1 MLFSLLVMLAA
12 GELDNPAQL
21 EKAKREVGGL
31 KLAQAESTL
40 KALSTATGLSRE
52 QSLTYFA
59 LSARVAAMRGKG
71 DEARSYFE
79 AALELD
85 PKFSLGERV
94 SPKLQSPFFE
104 ARAAVNSRGAPGLS
118 LTVRE
123 SGNRVS
129 SLTISQ
135 TKVPARAT
143 TVRVWLDEDGTV
155 REVSI
160 PVTEGA
166 TNVAVS
172 AKVLQA
178 HVWVNDAKGWTL
190 LEQQTQVEATVVAPA
205 LATDVY
211 GTESD
216 AAWAPPPPSLTPP
229 APAPV
234 TEAVPR
240 ATPAPTPVVKQV
252 EAPRPSRLRVPAWIS
267 FGLAAAGAVSTG
279 IFYGIGASAR
289 HEFDLAV
296 TERTQTLLPLTYTQA
311 QQLDAQVRLGA
322 TGSTVSLVSTIGL
335 LLLGGTL
342 WLIGLIP
349 EGAP

>member
-1 MLFSLLVMLAA
+1 MFFSLLVMLAV
-12 GELDNPAQL
+12 GELDKPAQL

-31 KLAQAESTL
+31 KLAQAENTL
-40 KALSTATGLSRE
+40 KGLASVTGLTRE
-52 QSLTYFA
+52 QSLTYFE
-59 LSARVAAMRGKG
+59 LCARVAAMRGHS
-71 DEARSYFE
+71 DEARQYFE
-79 AALELD
+79 SALELD

-104 ARAAVNSRGAPGLS
+104 ARAAVNSRGTPALALS
-118 LTVRE
+118 VRE

-129 SLTISQ
+129 SLTVSQ

-155 REVSI
+155 REVTL

-190 LEQQTQVEATVVAPA
+190 LEQQVQVEATVVAPT

-211 GTESD
+211 GSESD
-216 AAWAPPPPSLTPP
+216 QGWAAPPSLTPP
-229 APAPV
+229 PAPV
-234 TEAVPR
+234 TQA
-240 ATPAPTPVVKQV
+240 AAPTPAAVAKPV
-252 EAPRPSRLRVPAWIS
+252 EAPRPSRLRVPAFIS
-267 FGLAAAGAVSTG
+267 FGLAAATAVSTG
-279 IFYGIGASAR
+279 VFYGIGAGAR

-296 TERTQTLLPLTYTQA
+296 ADRTQTLLPLTYTQA
-311 QQLDAQVRLGA
+311 KQLDAQVRLGA